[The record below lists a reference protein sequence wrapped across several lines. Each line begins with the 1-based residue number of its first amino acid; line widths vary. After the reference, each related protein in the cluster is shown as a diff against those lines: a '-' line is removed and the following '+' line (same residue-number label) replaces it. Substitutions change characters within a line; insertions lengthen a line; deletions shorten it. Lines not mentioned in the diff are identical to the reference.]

1 MPVTKNK
8 AIRFKLLD
16 SFLRDIKGYTLKE
29 LEKKIN
35 ENLDANQISER
46 TLREDLKEIG
56 GLIEIEKDKNK
67 RYRYKD
73 PHESFFY
80 DTIDPRIIELIQ
92 QLYHFFPL
100 AKNSELYEKLGIE
113 LQDFIRG
120 ELIQKQQDG
129 LGTSF
134 IQIGNAVKTND
145 IQWIEQIYDAILNKQ
160 TLEIYYRSINKHPLK
175 ITICPYLLKEFDNE
189 WFVIAYSF
197 GKIDDNQT
205 TNVFK
210 LKRIESIANSEQE
223 YLIDPEFNPETYFNH
238 CIGRYHVHN
247 KEPEIITLRAHQK
260 LRALLKEKPLHQ
272 TMEIIDDNAIEEF
285 MDFKIKVYDNR
296 ELLLKIIGYG
306 KHLQVLEPQTLRKK
320 VFHEIHHMLY
330 FYKDLND

>member
-1 MPVTKNK
+1 MPITKNK

-16 SFLRDIKGYTLKE
+16 SFLRDINGYTLEE
-29 LEKKIN
+29 LETKIN
-35 ENLDANQISER
+35 QNLDANQISVR

-56 GLIEIEKDKNK
+56 GLVEIVKDRNR
-67 RYRYKD
+67 RYKYKD
-73 PHESFFY
+73 PLESFFY
-80 DTIDPRIIELIQ
+80 DTIDPKIIESIQ

-113 LQDFIRG
+113 LQDFIRA
-120 ELIQKQQDG
+120 ELIQKQQEG

-160 TLEIYYRSINKHPLK
+160 TLEIHYRSINKLPIN

-197 GKIDDNQT
+197 GNINDNQT

-210 LKRIESIANSEQE
+210 LKRIERIAHSEQE
-223 YLIDPEFNPETYFNH
+223 YQIDPEFNPETYFNH
-238 CIGRYHVHN
+238 CVGRYHVHN

-260 LRALLKEKPLHQ
+260 LRALLIEKPFHQ
-272 TMEIIDDNAIEEF
+272 SMEIIDDNANGEF
-285 MDFKIKVYDNR
+285 MDFKMKVYDNR

-306 KHLQVLEPQTLRKK
+306 KHLEVLEPQSLRKK
-320 VFHEIHHMLY
+320 IFNEIDNIIY
-330 FYKDLND
+330 FYKDLKD